1 MIVGPDAVLTSA
13 HESDSTMTHIFLPTG
28 RLSTKRRDFKSVV
41 GDLRHAVL
49 AVVRFRPSQQV
60 GLFDITV
67 LGSGFFVSSDVFVTC
82 WHVVDPPE
90 MPHVA
95 GDRYQLVGNLGAVPI
110 SLPVGNTMGQDIH
123 LFPDK
128 DLAIIICKARKDQ
141 AYLSVSYAD
150 IPVGMEIGVAGY
162 PLARLGTDANGNPD
176 VKALV
181 YRVAKG
187 VATAVFSYD
196 VDHGDGH
203 PLLDRQVVEVNF
215 LFVPGNSGG
224 PIFEADTGRAIA
236 YVKGMRTHKI
246 KETAEQCFATTQVP
260 DGLSRTY
267 LDAVHAVYSIGL
279 TLDRVRPEL
288 EQFGV
293 KL

>member
-1 MIVGPDAVLTSA
+1 MPP
-13 HESDSTMTHIFLPTG
+13 IFIPTG
-28 RLSTKRRDFKSVV
+28 RLNTKKRDFNIVV
-41 GDLRHAVL
+41 ADLRHAVL
-49 AVVRFRPSQQV
+49 AVVRFRPSQQA

-67 LGSGFFVSSDVFVTC
+67 LGSGFFVSSEVFITC
-82 WHVVDPPE
+82 WHVIDSPE
-90 MPHVA
+90 MPHQD
-95 GDRYQLVGNLGAVPI
+95 GDKYQLVGNLGTVPI
-110 SLPVGNTMGQDIH
+110 SLPIGNVMGQDIH

-128 DLAIIICKARKDQ
+128 DLAIIVCKAKRDQ

-162 PLARLGTDANGNPD
+162 PLARLGTDHNGNPD

-187 VATAVFSYD
+187 VATAVFRYD

-224 PIFEADTGRAIA
+224 PIFEAGTGRAIA

-246 KETAEQCFATTQVP
+246 KETAEQCFPTTQVP

-279 TLDRVRPEL
+279 TLDHVRPEL

>member
-1 MIVGPDAVLTSA
+1 MPS
-13 HESDSTMTHIFLPTG
+13 IFVPTG
-28 RLSTKRRDFKSVV
+28 RLNTKRRDFKTVV
-41 GDLRHAVL
+41 ADLRHAVF

-67 LGSGFFVSSDVFVTC
+67 LGSGFFVSSDVFITC
-82 WHVVDPPE
+82 WHVIDSPQA
-90 MPHVA
+90 PHQA
-95 GDRYQLVGNLGAVPI
+95 GDKYQLVSNLGVTAVA
-110 SLPVGNTMGQDIH
+110 LPLGEVGEDIH

-128 DLAIIICKARKDQ
+128 DLAILICKAKKDQ

-150 IPVGMEIGVAGY
+150 IPVGTEIGVAGY
-162 PLARLGTDANGNPD
+162 PLARLATDANNNPD

-187 VATAVFSYD
+187 VATAVFRYD
-196 VDHGDGH
+196 MDHGDGH
-203 PLLDRQVVEVNF
+203 PLMDVQVVEVNF
-215 LFVPGNSGG
+215 LFVAGNSGG
-224 PIFEADTGRAIA
+224 PIFEAETGRAIA
-236 YVKGMRTHKI
+236 YVKGFRTHKI
-246 KETAEQCFATTQVP
+246 QEKAEQCFPTTQIP
-260 DGLSRTY
+260 AGLSNVY
-267 LDAVHAVYSIGL
+267 LDSVHAVYSVGL

>member
-1 MIVGPDAVLTSA
+1 VLS
-13 HESDSTMTHIFLPTG
+13 
-28 RLSTKRRDFKSVV
+28 
-41 GDLRHAVL
+41 
-49 AVVRFRPSQQV
+49 VVRFRPSQQA

-67 LGSGFFVSSDVFVTC
+67 LGSGFFLSSEVFVTC
-82 WHVVDPPE
+82 WHVIDSPE
-90 MPHVA
+90 LPHVD

-110 SLPVGNTMGQDIH
+110 SLQVGNVMGQDIH

-203 PLLDRQVVEVNF
+203 PLLDRQVVDVNF

-246 KETAEQCFATTQVP
+246 KETAEQCFPTTQVP

>member
-1 MIVGPDAVLTSA
+1 
-13 HESDSTMTHIFLPTG
+13 MTHIFVPTG
-28 RLSTKRRDFKSVV
+28 RLSTKKRDFKNVV
-41 GDLRHAVL
+41 SDLRHAVL
-49 AVVRFRPSQQV
+49 SVVRFRPSQQA
-60 GLFDITV
+60 GLFDINV
-67 LGSGFFVSSDVFVTC
+67 LGSGFFVSSEVFVTC
-82 WHVVDPPE
+82 WHVIDSPE
-90 MPHVA
+90 LPHVN
-95 GDRYQLVGNLGAVPI
+95 GDQYQLVGNLGAVPI
-110 SLPVGNTMGQDIH
+110 SLPIGNVMGTDIH

-128 DLAIIICKARKDQ
+128 DLAIIICKAKKDQ

-150 IPVGMEIGVAGY
+150 IPVGMEIGVSGY

-187 VATAVFSYD
+187 VATAVFRYD

-203 PLLDRQVVEVNF
+203 PLLDTQVVEVNF

-246 KETAEQCFATTQVP
+246 KETAEQCFPTTQVP
-260 DGLSRTY
+260 NGLSRTY